1 MTDKCNRE
9 VFTEGE
15 SVGLVD
21 MTKEEV
27 EAHCKK
33 RTAESDYIYDW
44 HYTMGRPHIMRLK
57 KGFKKEMRY
66 TVFKNTDLEA
76 IEITSVEAAA
86 LLTVARKIEAHRAA
100 QGKKPL
106 EGVFIESDWKCHDA
120 AWKLVR
126 QEWERK
132 Q

>member
-1 MTDKCNRE
+1 MKDECNGE
-9 VFTEGE
+9 VFSQGE
-15 SVGLVD
+15 SVGIVD
-21 MTKEEV
+21 MTKEQV
-27 EAHCKK
+27 EAYCKK
-33 RTAESDYIYDW
+33 LTAESDYTYDW
-44 HYTMGRPHIMRLK
+44 HYAMGRPHIMRLK
-57 KGFKKEMRY
+57 KGFQKELRY
-66 TVFKNTDLEA
+66 TVFKNKDLEA

-126 QEWERK
+126 QEWESK

>member
-1 MTDKCNRE
+1 MSDQCNDD
-9 VFTEGE
+9 VFKYGE
-15 SVGLVD
+15 SVGLVN
-21 MTKEEV
+21 MSKEDC

-33 RTAESDYIYDW
+33 LTEESEYIYDW
-44 HYTMGRPHIMRLK
+44 HYSMGRQHVMRLK
-57 KGFKKEMRY
+57 KGFQKELRY
-66 TVFKNTDLEA
+66 TVFKNKDLEA
-76 IEITSVEAAA
+76 IELTSVEAAA

-100 QGKKPL
+100 QGKKPI

-126 QEWERK
+126 QEWESK